1 MSAYRDAGEV
11 SGRPLSELGYWL
23 ALAVTA
29 GADVAAFNQ
38 IVSLV
43 MSDQQAWIVALM
55 VAGFTACS
63 LTLAH
68 FAGRLAGDVGAGHGT
83 ATRRS
88 VLILVV
94 PWAVLG
100 IVAFAVRLTAAFD
113 GGTSIGGQTF
123 GGGLTEQARHATAA
137 FLFLVLYLA
146 SGAVAGFGVYLTRNP
161 RRVAYRRALSAYT
174 RAVRRLSRSQP
185 PYERAVQVLRQH
197 ARTALREDANYQAA
211 VTQRLA
217 FAGELKR
224 YAAVLIAAQLR
235 DPSVTDGMTLPDRSP
250 MRASTPAEAPA
261 EDTAPVSPPIPPLPV
276 SPRQPAAN
284 PA

>member
-1 MSAYRDAGEV
+1 MQQYRDVAEV
-11 SGRPLSELGYWL
+11 AGRPVAELGYWL

-43 MSDQQAWIVALM
+43 MSDQNAWIVALM

-68 FAGRLAGDVGAGHGT
+68 FAGRLASDIAAGHGT
-83 ATRRS
+83 ATRKH
-88 VLILVV
+88 VLLLLA

-100 IVAFAVRLTAAFD
+100 VVAFAVRLTAAFD
-113 GGTSIGGQTF
+113 RGTSVGGAVF
-123 GGGLTEQARHATAA
+123 GGGLSEQTRHATAA
-137 FLFLVLYLA
+137 FMFLVLYIA

-161 RRVAYRRALSAYT
+161 KRVAYRRAVRAYD
-174 RAVRRLSRSQP
+174 RAVRRLSRSAP

-197 ARTALREDANYQAA
+197 ARTALREEENYRAA
-211 VTQRLA
+211 VDQRLA

-235 DPSVTDGMTLPDRSP
+235 DPSVTDGMTLPDRVPMQTPPSP
-250 MRASTPAEAPA
+250 AVPVQPPVAPDGPQ
-261 EDTAPVSPPIPPLPV
+261 ETPLPV
-276 SPRQPAAN
+276 SPRTAP
-284 PA
+284 

>member
-1 MSAYRDAGEV
+1 VTAAYRDAGETA
-11 SGRPLSELGYWL
+11 GRPVAELGYWL

-43 MSDQQAWIVALM
+43 MSDQNAWIVALM

-68 FAGRLAGDVGAGHGT
+68 FAGRLARDVSAGHGT
-83 ATRRS
+83 ANRTQ
-88 VLILVV
+88 VLALVT

-100 IVAFAVRLTAAFD
+100 VVAFGVRLTAAFD
-113 GGTSIGGQTF
+113 GGTSVGGQVL
-123 GGGLTEQARHATAA
+123 GGGLSEQARHATAA
-137 FLFLVLYLA
+137 FMFLVLYVA

-161 RRVAYRRALSAYT
+161 KRVAYRRALAAYD
-174 RAVRRLSRSQP
+174 RAMRRLARSQP

-197 ARTALREDANYQAA
+197 ARTALREEANFQAA
-211 VTQRLA
+211 AAQRAA

-224 YAAVLIAAQLR
+224 YAAVLIATQLK
-235 DPSVTDGMTLPDRSP
+235 DPSVTDGMTLPDRQP
-250 MRASTPAEAPA
+250 MRPPEPEERA
-261 EDTAPVSPPIPPLPV
+261 EDKPVLLN
-276 SPRQPAAN
+276 PRHPAAN
-284 PA
+284 AS